1 MSYRIFDAHCD
12 TIGEILDKDKKLSAS
27 DLHIDLKRALMPKNS
42 YVQVFAACAYGKG
55 ALERAVNL
63 IDRYFLEIER
73 NESIVHCTSV
83 SEIRKISVENKI
95 CSLLGIEGADAIE
108 SLEMLRLF
116 YRLGV
121 RILTLT
127 WNYKNSISDGILEK
141 RGAGLTDF
149 GVSII
154 KEMNR
159 IGMAIDVSHLSE
171 KGFWDVCEHSNKPF
185 IASHSN
191 AKAICK
197 NKRNLSDEQI
207 REIIRLGGCI
217 GINFYPVFLTDNT
230 YCGVGDIIKHIE
242 HILSLGGENN
252 LGFGSDFDGIDI
264 LPDGIS
270 GVEDYEKLINE
281 LLKLGYK
288 ESFVKKICSE
298 NFLNVLDR
306 IFTT

>member
-1 MSYRIFDAHCD
+1 
-12 TIGEILDKDKKLSAS
+12 
-27 DLHIDLKRALMPKNS
+27 
-42 YVQVFAACAYGKG
+42 
-55 ALERAVNL
+55 
-63 IDRYFLEIER
+63 
-73 NESIVHCTSV
+73 
-83 SEIRKISVENKI
+83 
-95 CSLLGIEGADAIE
+95 
-108 SLEMLRLF
+108 
-116 YRLGV
+116 
-121 RILTLT
+121 
-127 WNYKNSISDGILEK
+127 
-141 RGAGLTDF
+141 
-149 GVSII
+149 
-154 KEMNR
+154 
-159 IGMAIDVSHLSE
+159 MAIDVSHLSE

-230 YCGVGDIIKHIE
+230 YCGVCDIIKHIE